1 MCVLRCSCHDALFC
15 KINIPTGL
23 NLFGLCTESP
33 TAKMVSSHS
42 WCQKW
47 DPAHSTEAMERAAGK
62 QIEQV
67 SESREGHQL
76 IQGPRRRQSQWE
88 GWRNGLR
95 GGGLFSGDRQPRDQP
110 MEEPARDQPVEEPA
124 RDQPWRRSQ
133 LETSVGG
140 EDPHVCSREGGACC
154 TSSSRK
160 GADKR
165 ASGGKWGPSPQGA
178 SSSPEAQDFLHPM
191 TVNKLHYF
199 NQHER
204 PESYK

>member
-1 MCVLRCSCHDALFC
+1 MCVVRCSCHDALFC
-15 KINIPTGL
+15 KINIPTGF

-33 TAKMVSSHS
+33 TVKTVSSHS

-110 MEEPARDQPVEEPA
+110 VEEPA
-124 RDQPWRRSQ
+124 RDPPWRRSQ
-133 LETSVGG
+133 LETSFGG
-140 EDPHVCSREGGACC
+140 EDPRVCSRGGAC
-154 TSSSRK
+154 SSRR
-160 GADKR
+160 GADKSQQKR
-165 ASGGKWGPSPQGA
+165 C
-178 SSSPEAQDFLHPM
+178 
-191 TVNKLHYF
+191 
-199 NQHER
+199 
-204 PESYK
+204 